1 METEEGM
8 KQRQERGRG
17 VSLHPCLITSEGGG
31 GVREDEDGRKESET
45 EEGGNWQGVGGLR

>member
-1 METEEGM
+1 M

-45 EEGGNWQGVGGLR
+45 EEGGNWRGVGGLR

>member
-1 METEEGM
+1 M

-17 VSLHPCLITSEGGG
+17 VSLHPCLITSEGGGG

>member
-17 VSLHPCLITSEGGG
+17 VSLHPCLITSEGGR
-31 GVREDEDGRKESET
+31 GVRERMRMGEKKVKLRKGEA
-45 EEGGNWQGVGGLR
+45 GGGWGD